1 MNNEDMSEMIQKL
14 SSMINNSNN
23 SNSENNNSDISS
35 DSNETSFENLQG
47 ILANMNFNS
56 NNNEN
61 NNNTQSS
68 NNNFN
73 FDFETIMKMKSIMD
87 SFNSA
92 KNSPEANLLLSLKP
106 YLNNNRKQKLDQY
119 IQFLNLSK
127 VIEAFN
133 SNGGVNNKWYLKI
146 KEKLNLKFSF

>member
-1 MNNEDMSEMIQKL
+1 MNNEDMSDMIQKL

-23 SNSENNNSDISS
+23 SDNESINNDISS
-35 DSNETSFENLQG
+35 DSNETSFENLQN
-47 ILANMNFNS
+47 ILSNMNFNS
-56 NNNEN
+56 SNNEEN
-61 NNNTQSS
+61 NSNQDNS
-68 NNNFN
+68 NNN
-73 FDFETIMKMKSIMD
+73 FDFETMMKMKTIMD

-119 IQFLNLSK
+119 MQFLNLSK

-133 SNGGVNNKWYLKI
+133 SNNGGVNNK
-146 KEKLNLKFSF
+146 

>member
-1 MNNEDMSEMIQKL
+1 MNNEDMSNMIQKL

-23 SNSENNNSDISS
+23 TDTNNNDDISS
-35 DSNETSFENLQG
+35 NSNETNFENIQN
-47 ILANMNFNS
+47 ILSNMNFNS
-56 NNNEN
+56 NNSEN
-61 NNNTQSS
+61 NNDNNFQD

-73 FDFETIMKMKSIMD
+73 FDFETIMKMKTIMD

-106 YLNNNRKQKLDQY
+106 YLNNNRKQKLEQY
-119 IQFLNLSK
+119 MQFLNLSK

-133 SNGGVNNKWYLKI
+133 NNGGGNNK
-146 KEKLNLKFSF
+146 

>member
-1 MNNEDMSEMIQKL
+1 MNNEDMSDMIQKL

-23 SNSENNNSDISS
+23 TSSENNNNDISS
-35 DSNETSFENLQG
+35 NSNETSFENIQN
-47 ILANMNFNS
+47 ILSNMNFNS
-56 NNNEN
+56 DNANNDNNQEN
-61 NNNTQSS
+61 NS

-73 FDFETIMKMKSIMD
+73 FDFETIMKMKNIMD
-87 SFNSA
+87 TFNSS

-119 IQFLNLSK
+119 IQFLNISK

-133 SNGGVNNKWYLKI
+133 SNGGVNNK
-146 KEKLNLKFSF
+146 

>member
-23 SNSENNNSDISS
+23 NDSTNNSDNNDISS
-35 DSNETSFENLQG
+35 NSNETRFENLQA
-47 ILANMNFNS
+47 IISNMNFNS
-56 NNNEN
+56 NNSDSNNHYNEN
-61 NNNTQSS
+61 ENS

-73 FDFETIMKMKSIMD
+73 LDFETIMKMKRAMD
-87 SFNSA
+87 IFNSN

-119 IQFLNLSK
+119 MQFLNISK
-127 VIEAFN
+127 VLEVFN
-133 SNGGVNNKWYLKI
+133 NNGGVNNNDISK
-146 KEKLNLKFSF
+146 